1 MIVVDASVLVS
12 ALGDDGVDGDVARR
26 RLRGEEL
33 VAPHLVDAEVVSA
46 WRRIASEGNLA
57 GRRASLAIAD
67 LRALRI
73 ERVPHGQLL
82 DRCWQLREN
91 ITVYDALYVA
101 LAELAGAVLLTA
113 DARLATAPGP
123 RCEFEVIS

>member
-1 MIVVDASVLVS
+1 M
-12 ALGDDGVDGDVARR
+12 
-26 RLRGEEL
+26 
-33 VAPHLVDAEVVSA
+33 
-46 WRRIASEGNLA
+46 GNSWIGA
-57 GRRASLAIAD
+57 GS
-67 LRALRI
+67 
-73 ERVPHGQLL
+73 
-82 DRCWQLREN
+82 WREN